1 MDENGLLSAAT
12 SLLSPGA
19 CALSVAPTFLP
30 PLFARDRARAH
41 SAVFDFYL
49 HFLTARHKTLF
60 HCTLQGEGN
69 VVIYLHLLLHLVQT
83 EGEREKKPSFTKIN
97 TTTRNPSNRKGEGN
111 FADCLHP
118 YFIHAQEDKPIR

>member
-1 MDENGLLSAAT
+1 MKTDYFPPQPPYFRPARAHFPSPLLFF
-12 SLLSPGA
+12 LL
-19 CALSVAPTFLP
+19 F
-30 PLFARDRARAH
+30 FARDRARAH

-49 HFLTARHKTLF
+49 HFFTARHKTLF

-97 TTTRNPSNRKGEGN
+97 TTTHNPSNRKGEGN
-111 FADCLHP
+111 FADLLHP